1 MERPPLLNVRVSP
14 RASIIFR
21 AVLVL
26 SPATSAATLTAC
38 REDADLP
45 GTPPEA
51 VATPP
56 EAGERESAGTP
67 RVVFIGTSLTAGY
80 GLGDPDLAFPA
91 VLGRRMA
98 DAGQRYRVVNA
109 GVSGDTSAG
118 GRARLANLLG
128 QHGSRMAVLF
138 LELGANDGLRGQ
150 SPEALHDNLSWIVRE
165 TRHHRPD
172 AGIVLAGMLAPTNLG
187 TVYTEAFREVFPR
200 IAEEHEVLLIPF
212 LLEGVAAVPSLNQPD
227 GIHPN
232 AEGHEAVASHVWSLL
247 GGYLAARCEL
257 DGAC

>member
-1 MERPPLLNVRVSP
+1 M
-14 RASIIFR
+14 
-21 AVLVL
+21 
-26 SPATSAATLTAC
+26 
-38 REDADLP
+38 
-45 GTPPEA
+45 
-51 VATPP
+51 VATPS

-118 GRARLANLLG
+118 GRARLANLLE
-128 QHGSRMAVLF
+128 QHGPRLAVLF
-138 LELGANDGLRGQ
+138 VELGANDGLRGQ
-150 SPEALHDNLSWIVRE
+150 SPEALYDNLSRIVRE
-165 TRHHRPD
+165 TQRHSPQ
-172 AGIVLAGMLAPTNLG
+172 AGIVVAGMQAPANLG
-187 TVYTEAFREVFPR
+187 ALYTDAFRAVFPR
-200 IAEEHEVLLIPF
+200 IAEENEVLLIPF
-212 LLEGVAAVPSLNQPD
+212 LLEGVAAVPSLNQAD

-247 GGYLAARCEL
+247 GGYLADRCEP

>member
-1 MERPPLLNVRVSP
+1 
-14 RASIIFR
+14 
-21 AVLVL
+21 
-26 SPATSAATLTAC
+26 
-38 REDADLP
+38 
-45 GTPPEA
+45 
-51 VATPP
+51 
-56 EAGERESAGTP
+56 
-67 RVVFIGTSLTAGY
+67 
-80 GLGDPDLAFPA
+80 
-91 VLGRRMA
+91 MA

-128 QHGSRMAVLF
+128 QHGSRLAVLF
-138 LELGANDGLRGQ
+138 VELGANDGLRGQ
-150 SPEALHDNLSWIVRE
+150 SPEALHDNLSRIVRE

-232 AEGHEAVASHVWSLL
+232 AEGHETVASHVWSLL